1 MAIVTMK
8 RLRLIGLLQ
17 DRDPLFG
24 KLQQLGCL
32 EISEPDAESQDP
44 QWAGLLRPAES
55 TRSEK
60 ERLLEE
66 TDAALS
72 TLDTYAPV
80 KSGLLS
86 PKPQVLESELFDPQT
101 VSEAMLKVRRINQ
114 YAQDLQEAQAGIQK
128 ISSTAQTV
136 SPWESLDIPLNTQS
150 TQSVYVQ
157 FGMMPATA
165 DLEQVKKDLALAADA
180 SELYEASTDAEV
192 HYLLLMCY
200 APLTDAALD
209 ALKPYGF
216 SSVSFKGITGTAKET
231 LAYLEG
237 QKKGLEQKISSLK
250 ESISAMGDG
259 RLQLQ
264 LCHDRMVQEIEK
276 EQNKERLLD
285 SERTFFLEGWVPAD
299 REKPLTD
306 LLDSFGCA
314 YELTAP
320 TEEEY
325 PEVPVELKSGK
336 ITSSLNTVTNMYAL
350 PAYGSVDPNPLMA
363 PFFIFFYGMMM
374 ADMGYG
380 LLMILGCALV
390 IKKKNLRGKNAEF
403 FNLFKYCGMATFFFG
418 AITGSFFGDLIPK
431 LTEMVSGTAVTL
443 PSLFSPLDDALA
455 VLIGSLVLGVIQI
468 FTGMAVSMY
477 NKIRRGQTMD
487 ALCSEGAWYLVFVL
501 GGVAAVTGA
510 VKPCIIA
517 IVVLLVLTQG
527 YGKKGILG
535 KLSGIGGSLYNNITG
550 YFSDILSYSRLM
562 ALMLAGAVIAQ
573 VFNTLGSLTGNVV
586 LFFII
591 SMVGNALNMAL
602 NLLGCYVHDMRLQC
616 LEFFG
621 RFYEDGGKP
630 FTPVKIDTDYVD
642 VIS

>member
-1 MAIVTMK
+1 MAIVSMK
-8 RLRLIGLLQ
+8 RLRLFGLLQ
-17 DRDPLFG
+17 DRDALFE
-24 KLQQLGCL
+24 KLQQLGCV
-32 EISEPDAESQDP
+32 EVSQPDGSLSDP
-44 QWAGLLRPAES
+44 QWASLVRPGES

-60 ERLLEE
+60 ERMLEE

-72 TLDTYAPV
+72 VLGTYAPE
-80 KSGLLS
+80 KSKLLA
-86 PKPQVLESELFDPQT
+86 PKPQVLEDELFSQQNAA
-101 VSEAMLKVRRINQ
+101 EAMGIVRKINH
-114 YAQDLQEAQAGIQK
+114 YAAQLQEATAGIQK
-128 ISSTAQTV
+128 IAATCQTLK
-136 SPWESLDIPLNTQS
+136 PWEPLEIPLGTQS
-150 TQSVYVQ
+150 TPSVYVQ

-165 DLEQVKKDLALAADA
+165 DLEHVRKDLALAADA

-200 APLTDAALD
+200 RPQEEAALE

-216 SSVSFKGITGTAKET
+216 SNASFKGITGTAKET
-231 LAYLEG
+231 LSYLDS
-237 QKKGLEQKISSLK
+237 QRQGLQQQCESLK
-250 ESISAMGDG
+250 ESIAACKES
-259 RLQLQ
+259 RLKLQ
-264 LCHDRMVQEIEK
+264 LCHDRMVQEIQK
-276 EQNKERLLD
+276 ELNQERLMD
-285 SERTFFLEGWVPAD
+285 TEKTFFLEGWAPAQQ
-299 REKPLTD
+299 EKALTE

-314 YELTAP
+314 YELTDPAP
-320 TEEEY
+320 EEY
-325 PEVPVELKSGK
+325 PEVPVKLQSS
-336 ITSSLNTVTNMYAL
+336 TVVSSLNTVTNMYAL

-380 LLMILGCALV
+380 LLMMLGCWFV
-390 IKKKNLRGKNAEF
+390 VKKKNLRGENAQF
-403 FNLFKYCGMATFFFG
+403 FNLFKYCGVATFFFG

-487 ALCSEGAWYLVFVL
+487 ALCSEGAWYLVFAL

-527 YGKKGILG
+527 YGKKGIGG
-535 KLSGIGGSLYNNITG
+535 KLMGIGGSLYNNITG

-591 SMVGNALNMAL
+591 SMLGNALNMAL